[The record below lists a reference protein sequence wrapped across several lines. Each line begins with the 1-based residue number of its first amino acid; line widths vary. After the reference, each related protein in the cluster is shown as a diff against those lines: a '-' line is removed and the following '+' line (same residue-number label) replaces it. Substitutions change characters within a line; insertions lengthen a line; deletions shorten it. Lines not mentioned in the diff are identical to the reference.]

1 VLKRR
6 FLISSA
12 TSSFLHPSF
21 ILPSSLLHPS
31 SQTLR
36 QLIQSSVS
44 AQSSIPLLL
53 FHLHLLLPSLNCHLP
68 PSLTRFRLQLNTEF
82 LLTRLFSLTTSR
94 TPIRAP
100 VSTSSSQLSSPIITP
115 PLVHLLYSTL
125 SSPLLGLLRR
135 LRLKTVRYCL
145 LTTHCAHFDDLTL
158 FTTSFSQTL
167 PSLSALSITTLLLHH
182 LSSSLP
188 SSTLPSSIN
197 TFLLHHLQPSSTS
210 SSTSNLTCLI
220 HIKLHRSQFG
230 RVIKRFC

>member
-68 PSLTRFRLQLNTEF
+68 PSLTRFRLQLNTES

-145 LTTHCAHFDDLTL
+145 LTVRTSTISHL
-158 FTTSFSQTL
+158 FTTFFSQNL